1 MNSEINSDDVVI
13 AGIGLYPVGE
23 HWDIS
28 LRTMGSRAV
37 RAAIADCG
45 GLEPQGVFVG
55 NAFASILSHQA
66 NLAALIADEA
76 GLSGAEACSF
86 EAAGASGG
94 AAVRAAYLAV
104 KSGFMDCVVA
114 LGIEKI
120 TENTGTKA
128 AQTQDLTLNYEYETM
143 AGMSIPSGA
152 ALLARRYM
160 VEHGLERDV
169 LDCMSIN
176 AYSQACGN
184 PNAFYHLRLNE
195 EKLQK
200 QALANAPL
208 GMYDCAALADG
219 AAALVITRMG
229 KLHDN
234 FSHLPVRIIGSAN
247 AIAPLSLHDRRNL
260 LHYGACA
267 ASAEKAFKHADIP
280 QSEVD
285 IWEVWDAFSI
295 DAILSREAIGL
306 APSGEG
312 WKADGRYYASM
323 GGCLGRGNPVG
334 ASGAYQAAEA
344 ALQIRG
350 EAGDCQIENVR
361 TAFVQCVGGLG
372 GTAVTH
378 LLSR

>member
-1 MNSEINSDDVVI
+1 MSYSEDIVI
-13 AGIGLYPVGE
+13 AGVGMMPVGE

-28 LRTMGSRAV
+28 LRTLGARAV
-37 RAAIADCG
+37 RAAVADSG
-45 GLEPQGVFVG
+45 GMQPQGLFVG
-55 NAFASILSHQA
+55 NAFASILSHQT
-66 NLAALIADEA
+66 NLAALIADA
-76 GLSGAEACSF
+76 SGLEGVETCSF
-86 EAAGASGG
+86 EAGGASGG

-104 KSGFMDCVVA
+104 KSGFLDCAAA

-128 AQTQDLTLNYEYETM
+128 AQTQDLLLNYEYETM
-143 AGMSIPSGA
+143 SGMTIPSGA

-160 VEHGLERDV
+160 VEHGLDRNV

-176 AYSQACGN
+176 SYSQACGN

-195 EKLQK
+195 EKLLK
-200 QALANAPL
+200 QSLTNSPL
-208 GMYDCAALADG
+208 GMYDCSALADG
-219 AAALVITRMG
+219 AAAVVITRRD
-229 KLHDN
+229 KLPEN
-234 FSHLPVRIIGSAN
+234 FNHIPVRIIGSAN

-260 LHYGACA
+260 LHYGSCA

-285 IWEVWDAFSI
+285 IWEIWDAFSI

-323 GGCLGRGNPVG
+323 GGCLGRGNPLG
-334 ASGAYQAAEA
+334 ASGTYQVAEA

-350 EAGDCQIENVR
+350 EAGKCQIGDVR
-361 TAFVQCVGGLG
+361 TAFIQCVGGLG

-378 LLSR
+378 LLSC

>member
-1 MNSEINSDDVVI
+1 MKSEINSDDVVI

-28 LRTMGSRAV
+28 LRAMGARAV
-37 RAAIADCG
+37 RAAIDNCG

-76 GLSGAEACSF
+76 GLSGVEACSF

-104 KSGFMDCVVA
+104 KSGFMDCAVA

-120 TENTGTKA
+120 TENTGTRA

-160 VEHGLERDV
+160 VEHGLERNV

-219 AAALVITRMG
+219 AAALVITRMD
-229 KLHDN
+229 KLTDN
-234 FSHLPVRIIGSAN
+234 FGHLPVRIIGSAN

>member
-1 MNSEINSDDVVI
+1 MYSEKNDIVI
-13 AGIGLYPVGE
+13 AGIGLIPVGE

-37 RAAIADCG
+37 RAAVAESG
-45 GLEPQGVFVG
+45 GIKPQGLFVG
-55 NAFASILSHQA
+55 HTFASILTHQT
-66 NLAALIADEA
+66 NLAALLADES
-76 GLSGAEACSF
+76 GLEGVEACTF
-86 EAAGASGG
+86 EAGGASGG

-104 KSGFMDCVVA
+104 KSGFLDCAVA

-128 AQTQDLTLNYEYETM
+128 AQTQDLLLNYEYETM
-143 AGMSIPSGA
+143 SGMTISSGA

-169 LDCMSIN
+169 LDCMSEN
-176 AYSQACGN
+176 SYNQACGN
-184 PNAFYHLRLNE
+184 PNAFYHLRLNK

-200 QALANAPL
+200 QSITNAPL
-208 GMYDCAALADG
+208 GMYDCSALADG
-219 AAALVITRMG
+219 AAAILITRRD
-229 KLHDN
+229 KLPDN
-234 FSHLPVRIIGSAN
+234 FNHIPVKIIGSGN

-260 LHYGACA
+260 LHYGSCA

-285 IWEVWDAFSI
+285 IWEIWDAFSI
-295 DAILSREAIGL
+295 DAILIREAIGL

-323 GGCLGRGNPVG
+323 GGCLGRGNPLG
-334 ASGAYQAAEA
+334 ASGAYQVAEA

-350 EAGDCQIENVR
+350 EAGNCQIKDVR

>member
-1 MNSEINSDDVVI
+1 MKADFDIVI

-23 HWDIS
+23 HWDVS
-28 LRTMGSRAV
+28 LRAMGAQTV
-37 RAAIADCG
+37 RSAIADSG
-45 GLEPQGVFVG
+45 GLQPQGIFVG
-55 NAFASILSHQA
+55 NAFASILSHQT

-76 GLSGAEACSF
+76 GLSGIEGCSF
-86 EAAGASGG
+86 EAGGASGG
-94 AAVRAAYLAV
+94 AALRAAYLAV
-104 KSGFMDCVVA
+104 KSGLMNTALA

-128 AQTQDLTLNYEYETM
+128 AQTRDLLLNYEYETTS
-143 AGMSIPSGA
+143 GMTIPSGA
-152 ALLARRYM
+152 ALLARRYL
-160 VEHGLERDV
+160 VEFGLERDV
-169 LDCMSIN
+169 LDCMSQN

-195 EKLQK
+195 EKLSH
-200 QALANAPL
+200 QALSNNPL
-208 GMYDCAALADG
+208 GMFDCAALADG
-219 AAALVITRMG
+219 AAALLITRMD
-229 KLHDN
+229 KLPEN
-234 FSHLPVRIIGSAN
+234 FSHLPVKIIGSAN

-260 LHYGACA
+260 LHYGSCA

-295 DAILSREAIGL
+295 DAILTREAIGL

-312 WKADGRYYASM
+312 WKADGRYYSSM
-323 GGCLGRGNPVG
+323 GGCLGRGNPTG

-350 EAGDCQIENVR
+350 EAGQCQIHDVR
-361 TAFVQCVGGLG
+361 TAFVQCIGGLG

>member
-1 MNSEINSDDVVI
+1 MKADFDIVI

-28 LRTMGSRAV
+28 LRAMGAQTV
-37 RAAIADCG
+37 RSAIADSG
-45 GLEPQGVFVG
+45 GLQPQGIFVG
-55 NAFASILSHQA
+55 NAFASILSHQT

-76 GLSGAEACSF
+76 GLCGIEGCSF
-86 EAAGASGG
+86 EAGGASGG
-94 AAVRAAYLAV
+94 AALRAAYLAV
-104 KSGFMDCVVA
+104 KSGLMDTALA

-128 AQTQDLTLNYEYETM
+128 AQTRDLLLNYEYETTS
-143 AGMSIPSGA
+143 GMTIPSGA
-152 ALLARRYM
+152 ALLARRYL
-160 VEHGLERDV
+160 VEFGLERDV
-169 LDCMSIN
+169 LDCMSQN

-195 EKLQK
+195 EKLSH
-200 QALANAPL
+200 QALSNNPL
-208 GMYDCAALADG
+208 GMFDCAALADG
-219 AAALVITRMG
+219 AAALLITRMD
-229 KLHDN
+229 KLPEN
-234 FSHLPVRIIGSAN
+234 FSHLPVKIIGSAN

-260 LHYGACA
+260 LHYGSCA

-295 DAILSREAIGL
+295 DAILTREAIGL

-312 WKADGRYYASM
+312 WKADGRYYSSM
-323 GGCLGRGNPVG
+323 GGCLGRGNPTG

-350 EAGDCQIENVR
+350 EARQCQIHDVR
-361 TAFVQCVGGLG
+361 TAFVQCIGGLG

>member
-1 MNSEINSDDVVI
+1 MTDHNNIVI

-28 LRTMGSRAV
+28 LRTMGSRAI
-37 RAAIADCG
+37 RAAISDSCG
-45 GLEPQGVFVG
+45 SKPQALFVG
-55 NAFASILSHQA
+55 NAFAAILTHQT
-66 NLAALIADEA
+66 NLAAVIADA
-76 GLSGAEACSF
+76 SGISGVECSSF
-86 EAAGASGG
+86 EAGGASGG

-104 KSGFMDCVVA
+104 KSGFLDCAIA

-128 AQTQDLTLNYEYETM
+128 SQVQDLMLNYEYETM
-143 AGMSIPSGA
+143 SGMTIPSGA

-160 VEHGLERDV
+160 VEHELERNV

-176 AYSQACGN
+176 SYSQACGN

-195 EKLQK
+195 EKLGK
-200 QALANAPL
+200 QALSNSPL
-208 GMYDCAALADG
+208 GMYDCSALADG
-219 AAALVITRMG
+219 AAAILITRED
-229 KLHDN
+229 KLPEKYDHI
-234 FSHLPVRIIGSAN
+234 PVKIIGSAN

-260 LHYGACA
+260 LHYGSCSS
-267 ASAEKAFKHADIP
+267 SAEKAFKHADIA

-285 IWEVWDAFSI
+285 IWEIWDAFSI
-295 DAILSREAIGL
+295 DAILTREAIGL

-312 WKADGRYYASM
+312 WKPDGRYYASM
-323 GGCLGRGNPVG
+323 GGCLGRGNPLG
-334 ASGAYQAAEA
+334 ASGAYQVAEA

-350 EAGDCQIENVR
+350 EAGKCQIEDVR
-361 TAFVQCVGGLG
+361 TAFVQCIGGLG

>member
-1 MNSEINSDDVVI
+1 MNSEINSDDAVI

>member
-1 MNSEINSDDVVI
+1 MKADFDIVI

-28 LRTMGSRAV
+28 LRAMGAQTV
-37 RAAIADCG
+37 RLAIADSG
-45 GLEPQGVFVG
+45 GLQPQGIFVG
-55 NAFASILSHQA
+55 NAFASILSHQT

-76 GLSGAEACSF
+76 GLSGIEGCSF
-86 EAAGASGG
+86 EAGGASGG
-94 AAVRAAYLAV
+94 AALRAAYLAV
-104 KSGFMDCVVA
+104 KSGLMDTALA

-128 AQTQDLTLNYEYETM
+128 AQTRDLLLNYEYETTS
-143 AGMSIPSGA
+143 GMTIPSGA
-152 ALLARRYM
+152 ALLARRYL
-160 VEHGLERDV
+160 VEFGLERDV
-169 LDCMSIN
+169 LDCMSQN

-195 EKLQK
+195 EKLSH
-200 QALANAPL
+200 QALSNNPL
-208 GMYDCAALADG
+208 GMFDCAALADG
-219 AAALVITRMG
+219 AAALLITRMD
-229 KLHDN
+229 KLPEN
-234 FSHLPVRIIGSAN
+234 FSHLPVKIIGSAN

-260 LHYGACA
+260 LHYGSCA

-295 DAILSREAIGL
+295 DAILTREAIGL

-312 WKADGRYYASM
+312 WKADGRYYSSM
-323 GGCLGRGNPVG
+323 GGCLGRGNPTG

-350 EAGDCQIENVR
+350 EAGQCQIHDVR
-361 TAFVQCVGGLG
+361 TAFVQCIGGLG

>member
-1 MNSEINSDDVVI
+1 MTNDGEIVI
-13 AGIGLYPVGE
+13 AGIGLIPAGE
-23 HWDIS
+23 HWDMM
-28 LRTMGSRAV
+28 LRTMGAEAV
-37 RAAIADCG
+37 RAAVADSG
-45 GLEPQGVFVG
+45 GLKPQGLFVG
-55 NAFASILSHQA
+55 NAFASILTHQT
-66 NLAALIADEA
+66 NLAALIAESSGLA
-76 GLSGAEACSF
+76 GVEACSF
-86 EAAGASGG
+86 EAGGASGG

-104 KSGFMDCVVA
+104 KSGMLDCAAA

-128 AQTQDLTLNYEYETM
+128 SQTQDLLLNYEYETM
-143 AGMSIPSGA
+143 AGMTIPSGA
-152 ALLARRYM
+152 ALLSRRYL

-176 AYSQACGN
+176 SYSQACGN
-184 PNAFYHLRLNE
+184 PYAFYHLHLDE
-195 EKLQK
+195 SKLK
-200 QALANAPL
+200 NQAMTNTPL
-208 GMYDCAALADG
+208 GMFDCSALCDG
-219 AAALVITRMG
+219 AAAVVITRRD
-229 KLHDN
+229 KLSEN
-234 FSHLPVRIIGSAN
+234 FNHIPVKIIGSAN

-267 ASAEKAFKHADIP
+267 ASAEKAFKHAGIP
-280 QSEVD
+280 QNEVD

-312 WKADGRYYASM
+312 WKGDGRYYATM
-323 GGCLGRGNPVG
+323 GGCLGRGNPLG
-334 ASGAYQAAEA
+334 ASGAYQIAEA

-350 EAGDCQIENVR
+350 EAGKCQIQDVR
-361 TAFVQCVGGLG
+361 TAFTQCIGGLG

>member
-1 MNSEINSDDVVI
+1 MSYSEDIVI
-13 AGIGLYPVGE
+13 AGVGMMPVGE

-28 LRTMGSRAV
+28 LRTLGARAV
-37 RAAIADCG
+37 RAAVADSG
-45 GLEPQGVFVG
+45 GMQPQGLFVG
-55 NAFASILSHQA
+55 NAFASILSHQT
-66 NLAALIADEA
+66 NLAALIADA
-76 GLSGAEACSF
+76 SGLEGVEACSF
-86 EAAGASGG
+86 EAGGASGG

-104 KSGFMDCVVA
+104 KSGFLDCAAA

-128 AQTQDLTLNYEYETM
+128 AQTQDLLLNYEYETM
-143 AGMSIPSGA
+143 SGMTIPSGA

-160 VEHGLERDV
+160 VEHGLDRNV

-176 AYSQACGN
+176 SYSQACGN

-195 EKLQK
+195 EKLLK
-200 QALANAPL
+200 QSLSNSPL
-208 GMYDCAALADG
+208 GMYDCSALADG
-219 AAALVITRMG
+219 AAAVVITRRD
-229 KLHDN
+229 KLPEN
-234 FSHLPVRIIGSAN
+234 FNHIPVRIIGSAN

-260 LHYGACA
+260 LHYGSCA

-285 IWEVWDAFSI
+285 IWEIWDAFSI

-323 GGCLGRGNPVG
+323 GGCLGRGNPLG
-334 ASGAYQAAEA
+334 ASGTYQVAEA

-350 EAGDCQIENVR
+350 EAGKCQIGDVR
-361 TAFVQCVGGLG
+361 TAFIQCVGGLG

-378 LLSR
+378 LLSC

>member
-1 MNSEINSDDVVI
+1 MKNSDDVII

-28 LRTMGSRAV
+28 LRTMGARAV
-37 RAAIADCG
+37 RDALADCG
-45 GLEPQGVFVG
+45 GLVPQGLFVG
-55 NAFASILSHQA
+55 NAFASILTHQT
-66 NLAALIADEA
+66 NLAALIADEC
-76 GLSGAEACSF
+76 GLSGVEACSF

-104 KSGFMDCVVA
+104 KSGFVDCAIA

-152 ALLARRYM
+152 ALLARRYL
-160 VEHGLERDV
+160 VEHGLDRDV

-176 AYSQACGN
+176 SYSQACGN

-200 QALANAPL
+200 QPLANAPL
-208 GMYDCAALADG
+208 GMFDCAALADG
-219 AAALVITRMG
+219 AAALVITRRD
-229 KLHDN
+229 KLPEN

-280 QSEVD
+280 QSDVD

-295 DAILSREAIGL
+295 DAILTREAIGL

-312 WKADGRYYASM
+312 WKPDGRYYSSM
-323 GGCLGRGNPVG
+323 GGCLGRGNPLG
-334 ASGAYQAAEA
+334 ASGAYQVAEA

-350 EAGDCQIENVR
+350 EARACQVENVQ

-378 LLSR
+378 ILQRE

>member
-1 MNSEINSDDVVI
+1 MKNSDDIII

-28 LRTMGSRAV
+28 LRKMGARAV
-37 RAAIADCG
+37 RVAIADSG
-45 GLEPQGVFVG
+45 GLQPQGLFVG
-55 NAFASILSHQA
+55 NAFASILSHQS

-76 GLSGAEACSF
+76 GLTGVEACAF

-104 KSGFMDCVVA
+104 KSGFLDCAVA

-128 AQTQDLTLNYEYETM
+128 AETQDLMLNYEYETT
-143 AGMSIPSGA
+143 AGMTIPSGA

-160 VEHGLERDV
+160 VEYGLDRDV
-169 LDCMSIN
+169 LDCMSLN

-195 EKLQK
+195 EKLQH
-200 QALANAPL
+200 QPLSNAPL
-208 GMYDCAALADG
+208 GMFDCAALCDG
-219 AAALVITRMG
+219 AAALVITRRD
-229 KLHDN
+229 KLSEK
-234 FSHLPVRIIGSAN
+234 FTHLPVSIIGSAN
-247 AIAPLSLHDRRNL
+247 AITPLSLHDRRNL
-260 LHYGACA
+260 LHYGSCA

-280 QSEVD
+280 QSDVD
-285 IWEVWDAFSI
+285 IWEIWDAFSI
-295 DAILSREAIGL
+295 DAILTREAIGL

-312 WKADGRYYASM
+312 WKADGSYYSSM
-323 GGCLGRGNPVG
+323 GGCLGRGNPLG
-334 ASGAYQAAEA
+334 ASGAYQVAEA

-350 EAGDCQIENVR
+350 EAGQCQIRNVR

-372 GTAVTH
+372 GTAVSHILT
-378 LLSR
+378 LNEE

>member
-1 MNSEINSDDVVI
+1 MSYSEDIVI
-13 AGIGLYPVGE
+13 AGVGMMPVGE

-28 LRTMGSRAV
+28 LRTLGARAV
-37 RAAIADCG
+37 RAAVADSG
-45 GLEPQGVFVG
+45 GMQPQGLFVG
-55 NAFASILSHQA
+55 NAFASILSHQT
-66 NLAALIADEA
+66 NLVALIADA
-76 GLSGAEACSF
+76 SGLEGVEACSF
-86 EAAGASGG
+86 EAGGASGG

-104 KSGFMDCVVA
+104 KSGFLDCAAA

-128 AQTQDLTLNYEYETM
+128 AQTQDLLLNYEYETM
-143 AGMSIPSGA
+143 SGMTIPSGA

-160 VEHGLERDV
+160 VEHGLDRNV

-176 AYSQACGN
+176 SYSQACGN

-195 EKLQK
+195 EKLLK
-200 QALANAPL
+200 QSLTNSPL
-208 GMYDCAALADG
+208 GMYDCSALADG
-219 AAALVITRMG
+219 AAAVVITRRD
-229 KLHDN
+229 KLPEN
-234 FSHLPVRIIGSAN
+234 FNHIPVRIIGSAN

-260 LHYGACA
+260 LHYGSCA

-285 IWEVWDAFSI
+285 IWEIWDAFSI

-323 GGCLGRGNPVG
+323 GGCLGRGNPLG
-334 ASGAYQAAEA
+334 ASGTYQVAEA

-350 EAGDCQIENVR
+350 EAGKCQIGDVR
-361 TAFVQCVGGLG
+361 TAFIQCVGGLG

-378 LLSR
+378 LLSC

>member
-1 MNSEINSDDVVI
+1 MKNSDDVII

-28 LRTMGSRAV
+28 LRTMGARAV
-37 RAAIADCG
+37 RDALSDCG
-45 GLEPQGVFVG
+45 GLVPQGLFVG
-55 NAFASILSHQA
+55 NAFASILTHQT
-66 NLAALIADEA
+66 NLAALIADES
-76 GLSGAEACSF
+76 GLSGVEACSF

-104 KSGFMDCVVA
+104 KSGFVDCAVA

-160 VEHGLERDV
+160 VEHGLDRDV

-176 AYSQACGN
+176 SYSQACGN

-200 QALANAPL
+200 QPLANAPL
-208 GMYDCAALADG
+208 GMFDCAALADG
-219 AAALVITRMG
+219 AAALVITRR
-229 KLHDN
+229 DN
-234 FSHLPVRIIGSAN
+234 LPENFGHIPVRIIGSAN

-280 QSEVD
+280 QSDVD

-295 DAILSREAIGL
+295 DAILTREAIGL

-312 WKADGRYYASM
+312 WKPDGRYYSSM
-323 GGCLGRGNPVG
+323 GGCLGRGNPLG
-334 ASGAYQAAEA
+334 ASGAYQVAEA
-344 ALQIRG
+344 AFQIRG
-350 EAGDCQIENVR
+350 EAGACQIENVQ

-378 LLSR
+378 ILQRE